1 MFIIVYSTTLTLFRI
16 YFRNIPLS
24 NRNSKERPEEA
35 LHRAAKKKYRSHFTQ
50 CWTRKRERSAYES
63 TKNGRRNK
71 QLFAPQHVLVKYKIM
86 NVFVVNS
93 FIAFKLLVNNLFFYL
108 QL

>member
-35 LHRAAKKKYRSHFTQ
+35 LHRAAKKNTEATSLNVGQ
-50 CWTRKRERSAYES
+50 GRERGQH
-63 TKNGRRNK
+63 TKVQRTAGET
-71 QLFAPQHVLVKYKIM
+71 
-86 NVFVVNS
+86 NS
-93 FIAFKLLVNNLFFYL
+93 YL
-108 QL
+108 PPNMYW

>member
-16 YFRNIPLS
+16 YFRNIPVS

-35 LHRAAKKKYRSHFTQ
+35 LHRAAKRNTEATSLQ
-50 CWTRKRERSAYES
+50 GRERERSAYES

-71 QLFAPQHVLVKYKIM
+71 QLFARQHVLVKYKIM

-93 FIAFKLLVNNLFFYL
+93 VIAFKLLVNNLFFYL